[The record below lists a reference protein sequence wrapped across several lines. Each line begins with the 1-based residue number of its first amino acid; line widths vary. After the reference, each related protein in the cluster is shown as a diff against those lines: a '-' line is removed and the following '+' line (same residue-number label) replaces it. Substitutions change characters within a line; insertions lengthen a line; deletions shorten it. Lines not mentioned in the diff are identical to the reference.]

1 MLHTGKRVTAVHFE
15 DADNED
21 LGINE
26 ALLIF
31 FYTQIYTQTI
41 LHT

>member
-31 FYTQIYTQTI
+31 FYTQTI